1 MQEKGKV
8 HIKASE
14 LEFGSKIAEGKYGTV
29 YKGKCRGQ
37 TVAIKLLHNQHLSE
51 EKLEELKTEVEIMT
65 CAPISLNAHQYRS
78 RSLNR
83 FWWWGALPQ
92 TAEASVHF
100 VVDGGVH
107 RSQQRRSGHGVCR
120 GQRTRPHPSRRQGAP
135 IPDSA
140 ATYRQGH
147 CQGYPSSFRHARLL
161 VVPMFSCI
169 ISAGVPGLTS
179 FLYPV
184 RHELASLP

>member
-65 CAPISLNAHQYRS
+65 CAPHLLERS
-78 RSLNR
+78 
-83 FWWWGALPQ
+83 
-92 TAEASVHF
+92 
-100 VVDGGVH
+100 
-107 RSQQRRSGHGVCR
+107 
-120 GQRTRPHPSRRQGAP
+120 P
-135 IPDSA
+135 IPLPLSK
-140 ATYRQGH
+140 
-147 CQGYPSSFRHARLL
+147 
-161 VVPMFSCI
+161 
-169 ISAGVPGLTS
+169 S
-179 FLYPV
+179 FLV
-184 RHELASLP
+184 GRASTDG